1 MRFLEQ
7 IFLIVF
13 QTSLTA
19 GIIILIIFAILK
31 LFNNNLNIRVKYL
44 LMSLILIRLIV
55 PVTTQTNIKVNI
67 SEVLKTIQGNN
78 QNKLADKYTSNSK
91 LKNNDTEMINKEPI
105 TIDYNQLN
113 VENNQAEN
121 QINDILKNIVDAGA
135 IIWCVGLGILTCMLM
150 IVLIKFKSES
160 NNMERIKDGNIIK
173 ILNKLKR
180 NINLK
185 SNINLYI
192 CDEKKSPCILGFIR
206 PKIYLPH
213 YVLELDEDMISH
225 ILLHELMHYK
235 RKDLYLNFI
244 CWIILLLHWFNPLVW
259 IALKKL
265 KTYREYGCDCFVLQI
280 LGEEK
285 NVDYGMTIINLSKI
299 VTNKRSIQ
307 VGLGFER
314 NNLIKGRIEM
324 IKSFKNDS
332 YKISAKA
339 ALGCLVAAVV
349 VCTNGI
355 TVNALDVNSVS
366 SNNAYNQTSI
376 ENRHEFLVDST
387 VKSYEDINK
396 VKEVSGFNFKLPD
409 YVLEENTPA
418 SYQVIKV
425 SDVSNAVQIYFYGKD
440 MDSKKDFSLKIFQG
454 DPVDVL
460 KKIDEAHSAYKNG
473 DNIESNIQEAKMGE
487 IQGKNVTL
495 TITSPKQ
502 IINGYEL
509 PETQMVEKNFVWED
523 DGISYALCYS
533 KVFMQEG
540 KTANVTEISQDE
552 VDKIFI
558 SIKSL
563 DELKNVDYT
572 VDLNEGEELS
582 TETGI
587 MSIYDK
593 DDVKKAEEILGFN
606 PNMPLTVNSINI
618 QDSIVGLTSDSDV
631 ENNNINYELNNFYKD
646 GKNMMTFSQSK
657 HDTFDRY
664 ATAKDKGYIY
674 VNEININTEKIYI
687 DGNEVYRDMEKDV
700 DQENSKETISVGYFW
715 QKDGI
720 YYALTI
726 FNTDGYHDE
735 IAKEFINSKTID

>member
-44 LMSLILIRLIV
+44 LMSLILIRLVV
-55 PVTTQTNIKVNI
+55 PVTTQTNLKINI

-78 QNKLADKYTSNSK
+78 QNKLSEEYTSNSK
-91 LKNNDTEMINKEPI
+91 IKKNEIGTINKEPI
-105 TIDYNQLN
+105 TSNHDKLN
-113 VENNQAEN
+113 VKNDQVQNQV
-121 QINDILKNIVDAGA
+121 NDILKNIVDAGA
-135 IIWCVGLGILTCMLM
+135 IIWCGGIGILTCILM
-150 IVLIKFKSES
+150 IVLIKFKIES

-180 NINLK
+180 NVNLK
-185 SNINLYI
+185 SNINVYI

-244 CWIILLLHWFNPLVW
+244 CWIILLLHWFNPLVR

-299 VTNKRSIQ
+299 VTNKRNIQ
-307 VGLGFER
+307 LGLGFER

-366 SNNAYNQTSI
+366 SQNTYNQTSI
-376 ENRHEFLVDST
+376 ENKHEFLIDST
-387 VKSYEDINK
+387 LKSYDDLNK
-396 VKEVSGFNFKLPD
+396 VKEVSGFEFKLPD
-409 YVLEENTPA
+409 YSLGDGKLD
-418 SYQVIKV
+418 SIYQVIKISDDSNVIDAHFRDSDSNKNLTLEIFKDDPVEALSKIYESHGV
-425 SDVSNAVQIYFYGKD
+425 SRSNSKIEASKEQINVGSVYGK
-440 MDSKKDFSLKIFQG
+440 SITLKITTPERAIDNQIV
-454 DPVDVL
+454 PES
-460 KKIDEAHSAYKNG
+460 IDE
-473 DNIESNIQEAKMGE
+473 
-487 IQGKNVTL
+487 GK
-495 TITSPKQ
+495 
-502 IINGYEL
+502 Y
-509 PETQMVEKNFVWED
+509 FVWEN
-523 DGISYALCYS
+523 DGIFYAIPY
-533 KVFMQEG
+533 
-540 KTANVTEISQDE
+540 ANRYEINGQVKQDNKFE
-552 VDKIFI
+552 NEE
-558 SIKSL
+558 L
-563 DELKNVDYT
+563 DRIASSLKNIDEIKDVDYLS
-572 VDLNEGEELS
+572 VVPEELS

-587 MSIYDK
+587 MNIYDK
-593 DDVKKAEEILGFN
+593 DDLNKAQKILGFN
-606 PNMPLTVNSINI
+606 PKMPLTINSINI
-618 QDSIVGLTSDSDV
+618 QDSMVGITSDSDV
-631 ENNNINYELNNFYKD
+631 ENNTINYELNNFYED
-646 GKNMMTFSQSK
+646 DKNMMTFSQSK
-657 HDTFDRY
+657 HDTFNRY

-674 VNEININTEKIYI
+674 INETNINTEKIYI
-687 DGNEVYRDMEKDV
+687 DGNEVYRNLEKDV
-700 DQENSKETISVGYFW
+700 DQENSKETISVDYFW
-715 QKDGI
+715 QQDDI
-720 YYALTI
+720 YYTLTI

>member
-55 PVTTQTNIKVNI
+55 PVTTQTNLKINI

-78 QNKLADKYTSNSK
+78 QNKLSEEYTSNSK
-91 LKNNDTEMINKEPI
+91 IKKNEIGTINKEPI
-105 TIDYNQLN
+105 TSNHDKLN
-113 VENNQAEN
+113 VKNDQVQNQV
-121 QINDILKNIVDAGA
+121 NDILKNIVDAGA
-135 IIWCVGLGILTCMLM
+135 IIWCGGIGILTCILM
-150 IVLIKFKSES
+150 IVLIKFKIES

-180 NINLK
+180 NVNLK
-185 SNINLYI
+185 SNINVYI

-244 CWIILLLHWFNPLVW
+244 CWIILLLHWFNPLVR

-299 VTNKRSIQ
+299 VTNKRNIQ
-307 VGLGFER
+307 LGLGFER

-366 SNNAYNQTSI
+366 SQNTYNQTSI
-376 ENRHEFLVDST
+376 ENKHEFLIDST
-387 VKSYEDINK
+387 LKSYDDLNK
-396 VKEVSGFNFKLPD
+396 VKEVSGFEFKLPD
-409 YVLEENTPA
+409 YSLGDGKLD
-418 SYQVIKV
+418 SIYQVIKISDDSNVIDAHFRDSDSNKNLTLEIFKDDPVEALSKIYESHGV
-425 SDVSNAVQIYFYGKD
+425 SRSNSKIEASKEQINVGSVEGNSITLKITTPERTIDNNIVPQSITESKYFMWQNDGVFYAIPYSGRYENNGQVKQD
-440 MDSKKDFSLKIFQG
+440 NKFENEELDRIASSLKN
-454 DPVDVL
+454 
-460 KKIDEAHSAYKNG
+460 IDEIK
-473 DNIESNIQEAKMGE
+473 D
-487 IQGKNVTL
+487 
-495 TITSPKQ
+495 
-502 IINGYEL
+502 
-509 PETQMVEKNFVWED
+509 
-523 DGISYALCYS
+523 
-533 KVFMQEG
+533 
-540 KTANVTEISQDE
+540 
-552 VDKIFI
+552 VD
-558 SIKSL
+558 SL
-563 DELKNVDYT
+563 SV
-572 VDLNEGEELS
+572 VPEELS

-587 MSIYDK
+587 MNIYDK
-593 DDVKKAEEILGFN
+593 DDLNKAQKILGFN
-606 PNMPLTVNSINI
+606 PKMPLTINSINI
-618 QDSIVGLTSDSDV
+618 QDSMVGITSDSDV
-631 ENNNINYELNNFYKD
+631 ENNTINYELNNFYKD
-646 GKNMMTFSQSK
+646 DKNMITFSQSK
-657 HDTFDRY
+657 HDTFNRY

-674 VNEININTEKIYI
+674 INETNINTEKIYI
-687 DGNEVYRDMEKDV
+687 DGNEVYRDIEKDI
-700 DQENSKETISVGYFW
+700 DQENSKETISVDYFW
-715 QKDGI
+715 QQDDI
-720 YYALTI
+720 YYTLTI

>member
-67 SEVLKTIQGNN
+67 SEILKTIQGNN

-113 VENNQAEN
+113 VENDQAEN

-135 IIWCVGLGILTCMLM
+135 IIWCVGLVILTCMLM

-307 VGLGFER
+307 LGLGFER

-332 YKISAKA
+332 YNISAKA

-376 ENRHEFLVDST
+376 KNRHEFLVDST
-387 VKSYEDINK
+387 VKSYDDLNK
-396 VKEVSGFNFKLPD
+396 VRDILGFEFKLPD
-409 YVLEENTPA
+409 YSLGYGA
-418 SYQVIKV
+418 LDSIYQVIKI
-425 SDVSNAVQIYFYGKD
+425 SDDSNVIDAHFRDGDSNKNLTLEIFKDDPVEALSKIYESHNRFGRSNSKIEASKEQMNVGSVYGN
-440 MDSKKDFSLKIFQG
+440 SITLKITTPERTIDNQIV
-454 DPVDVL
+454 PES
-460 KKIDEAHSAYKNG
+460 IDE
-473 DNIESNIQEAKMGE
+473 
-487 IQGKNVTL
+487 GK
-495 TITSPKQ
+495 
-502 IINGYEL
+502 Y
-509 PETQMVEKNFVWED
+509 FVWEN
-523 DGISYALCYS
+523 DGIFYAIPY
-533 KVFMQEG
+533 
-540 KTANVTEISQDE
+540 ANRYEINGQVKQDNKFE
-552 VDKIFI
+552 NEE
-558 SIKSL
+558 L
-563 DELKNVDYT
+563 DRIASSLKNIDEIKDVDYLS
-572 VDLNEGEELS
+572 VVPQELS

-587 MSIYDK
+587 MNIYDK
-593 DDVKKAEEILGFN
+593 DDLNKAQKILGFN
-606 PNMPLTVNSINI
+606 PKMPLTVNSINI
-618 QDSIVGLTSDSDV
+618 QDSMVGITSDSDV

-657 HDTFDRY
+657 HDTFNRY
-664 ATAKDKGYIY
+664 TTAKDKGYIY

-687 DGNEVYRDMEKDV
+687 DGNEVYRDLEKDV

-720 YYALTI
+720 YYTLTI

>member
-44 LMSLILIRLIV
+44 LMSLILIRLVV
-55 PVTTQTNIKVNI
+55 PVTTQTNLKINI
-67 SEVLKTIQGNN
+67 SEVLKIIQGNN
-78 QNKLADKYTSNSK
+78 QNKLSEEYTSNSK
-91 LKNNDTEMINKEPI
+91 IKKDEIGTINKEPI
-105 TIDYNQLN
+105 TSNHDKLN
-113 VENNQAEN
+113 VKNDQVQNQV
-121 QINDILKNIVDAGA
+121 NDILKNIVDAGA
-135 IIWCVGLGILTCMLM
+135 IIWCGGVGILTCILM
-150 IVLIKFKSES
+150 IVLIKFKTES

-180 NINLK
+180 NVNLK
-185 SNINLYI
+185 SNINVYI

-235 RKDLYLNFI
+235 RKDLYINFI

-307 VGLGFER
+307 LGLGFER

-376 ENRHEFLVDST
+376 ENRHEFLIDST
-387 VKSYEDINK
+387 LKSYDDLNK
-396 VKEVSGFNFKLPD
+396 VKEVSGFEFKLPD
-409 YVLEENTPA
+409 YSLGDGKLD
-418 SYQVIKV
+418 SIYQVIKI
-425 SDVSNAVQIYFYGKD
+425 SDDSNVIDAHFRDGDSNKNLTLEIFKDDPVEALSKIYESHNRFGRSNSKIEASKEQMNVGSVYGK
-440 MDSKKDFSLKIFQG
+440 SITLKITTPERVIDNQIV
-454 DPVDVL
+454 PES
-460 KKIDEAHSAYKNG
+460 IDE
-473 DNIESNIQEAKMGE
+473 
-487 IQGKNVTL
+487 GK
-495 TITSPKQ
+495 
-502 IINGYEL
+502 Y
-509 PETQMVEKNFVWED
+509 FVWEN
-523 DGISYALCYS
+523 DGIFYAIPY
-533 KVFMQEG
+533 
-540 KTANVTEISQDE
+540 ANRYEINGQVKQDNKFE
-552 VDKIFI
+552 NEE
-558 SIKSL
+558 L
-563 DELKNVDYT
+563 DRIASSLKNIDEIKDVDYLS
-572 VDLNEGEELS
+572 VVPEELS

-587 MSIYDK
+587 MNIYDK
-593 DDVKKAEEILGFN
+593 DDLNKAQKILGFN
-606 PNMPLTVNSINI
+606 PKMPLTINSINI
-618 QDSIVGLTSDSDV
+618 QDSMVGITSDSDV
-631 ENNNINYELNNFYKD
+631 ENNTINYELNNFYKD
-646 GKNMMTFSQSK
+646 GKNMITFSQSK
-657 HDTFDRY
+657 HDTFNRY

-674 VNEININTEKIYI
+674 INETNINTEKIYI
-687 DGNEVYRDMEKDV
+687 DGNEVYRDIEKDI
-700 DQENSKETISVGYFW
+700 DEENSKETISVDYFW
-715 QKDGI
+715 QKDDI
-720 YYALTI
+720 YYTLTI
-726 FNTDGYHDE
+726 FNIDGYHDE

>member
-55 PVTTQTNIKVNI
+55 PVTTQTNLKINI

-78 QNKLADKYTSNSK
+78 QNKLSEEYTSNSK
-91 LKNNDTEMINKEPI
+91 IKKNEIGTINKEPI
-105 TIDYNQLN
+105 TSNHDKLN
-113 VENNQAEN
+113 VKNDQVQNQV
-121 QINDILKNIVDAGA
+121 NDILKNIVDAGA
-135 IIWCVGLGILTCMLM
+135 IIWCGGIGILTCILM
-150 IVLIKFKSES
+150 IVLIKFKIES

-180 NINLK
+180 NVNLK
-185 SNINLYI
+185 SNINVYI

-244 CWIILLLHWFNPLVW
+244 CWIILLLHWFNPLVR

-299 VTNKRSIQ
+299 VTNKRNIQ
-307 VGLGFER
+307 LGLGFER

-366 SNNAYNQTSI
+366 SQNTYNQTSI
-376 ENRHEFLVDST
+376 ENKHEFLIDST
-387 VKSYEDINK
+387 LKSYDDLNK

-425 SDVSNAVQIYFYGKD
+425 SDVSNVIDAHFRDSDSNKNLTLEIFKDDPVEALSKIYESHNRFGRSNSKIEASKEQMNVGSVYGK
-440 MDSKKDFSLKIFQG
+440 SITLKITTPERDIDNQIV
-454 DPVDVL
+454 PES
-460 KKIDEAHSAYKNG
+460 IDE
-473 DNIESNIQEAKMGE
+473 
-487 IQGKNVTL
+487 GK
-495 TITSPKQ
+495 
-502 IINGYEL
+502 Y
-509 PETQMVEKNFVWED
+509 FVWEN
-523 DGISYALCYS
+523 DGIFYAIPY
-533 KVFMQEG
+533 
-540 KTANVTEISQDE
+540 ANRYEINGQVKQDNKFE
-552 VDKIFI
+552 NEE
-558 SIKSL
+558 L
-563 DELKNVDYT
+563 DRIASSLKNIDEIKDVDYLS
-572 VDLNEGEELS
+572 VVPEELS

-587 MSIYDK
+587 MNIYDK
-593 DDVKKAEEILGFN
+593 DDLNKAQKILGFN
-606 PNMPLTVNSINI
+606 PKMPLTVNSINI
-618 QDSIVGLTSDSDV
+618 QDSMVGITSDSDV
-631 ENNNINYELNNFYKD
+631 ENNNINYELNNFYED
-646 GKNMMTFSQSK
+646 DKNMMTFSQSK
-657 HDTFDRY
+657 HDTFNRY

-674 VNEININTEKIYI
+674 INETNINTEKIYI
-687 DGNEVYRDMEKDV
+687 DGNEVYRNLEKDV
-700 DQENSKETISVGYFW
+700 DQENSKETISVDYFW
-715 QKDGI
+715 QQDDI
-720 YYALTI
+720 YYTLTI

>member
-55 PVTTQTNIKVNI
+55 PVTTQTNIKVSI

-113 VENNQAEN
+113 MENNQAEN

-387 VKSYEDINK
+387 VKSYDDLNK
-396 VKEVSGFNFKLPD
+396 VRDILGFEFKLPD
-409 YVLEENTPA
+409 YSLGYGA
-418 SYQVIKV
+418 LDSIYQVIKI
-425 SDVSNAVQIYFYGKD
+425 SDDSNVIDAHFRDGDSNKNLTLEIFKDDPVEALSKIYESHNRFGRSNSKIEASKEQMNVGSVYGN
-440 MDSKKDFSLKIFQG
+440 SITLKITTPERTIDNQIV
-454 DPVDVL
+454 PES
-460 KKIDEAHSAYKNG
+460 IDE
-473 DNIESNIQEAKMGE
+473 
-487 IQGKNVTL
+487 GK
-495 TITSPKQ
+495 
-502 IINGYEL
+502 Y
-509 PETQMVEKNFVWED
+509 FVWEN
-523 DGISYALCYS
+523 DGMFYAIPYANRYEINGQVKQDNKFENEELDRIAIS
-533 KVFMQEG
+533 
-540 KTANVTEISQDE
+540 
-552 VDKIFI
+552 
-558 SIKSL
+558 
-563 DELKNVDYT
+563 LKNIDEIKDVDYLS
-572 VDLNEGEELS
+572 VVPQELS

-587 MSIYDK
+587 MNIYDK
-593 DDVKKAEEILGFN
+593 DDLNKAQKILAFN
-606 PNMPLTVNSINI
+606 TKMPLTVNSINI
-618 QDSIVGLTSDSDV
+618 QDSMVGITSDSDV

-646 GKNMMTFSQSK
+646 GKSMMTFSQSK
-657 HDTFDRY
+657 QDTFNRY

-674 VNEININTEKIYI
+674 INETNINTEKIYI
-687 DGNEVYRDMEKDV
+687 DDNEVYRDMEKDV

-720 YYALTI
+720 YYTLTI

>member
-55 PVTTQTNIKVNI
+55 PVTTQTNLKINI

-78 QNKLADKYTSNSK
+78 QNKLSEEYTSNSK
-91 LKNNDTEMINKEPI
+91 IKKNEIGTINKEPI
-105 TIDYNQLN
+105 TSNHDKLN
-113 VENNQAEN
+113 VKNDQVQNQV
-121 QINDILKNIVDAGA
+121 NDILKNIVDAGA
-135 IIWCVGLGILTCMLM
+135 IIWCGGIGILTCILM
-150 IVLIKFKSES
+150 IVLIKFKIES

-180 NINLK
+180 NVNLK
-185 SNINLYI
+185 SNINVYI

-244 CWIILLLHWFNPLVW
+244 CWIILLLHWFNPLVR

-299 VTNKRSIQ
+299 VTNKRNIQ
-307 VGLGFER
+307 LGLGFER

-366 SNNAYNQTSI
+366 SQNTYNQTSI
-376 ENRHEFLVDST
+376 ENKHEFLIDST
-387 VKSYEDINK
+387 LKSYDDLNK
-396 VKEVSGFNFKLPD
+396 VKEVSGFEFKLPD
-409 YVLEENTPA
+409 YSLGDGKLD
-418 SYQVIKV
+418 SIYQVIKISDDSNVIDAHFRDGDSNKNLTLEIFKDDPVEALSKIYESHGV
-425 SDVSNAVQIYFYGKD
+425 SRSNSKIEASKEQINVGSVEGNSITLKITTPERTIDNNIVPQSITESKYFMWQNDGIFYAIPYSGRYENNGQVKQD
-440 MDSKKDFSLKIFQG
+440 NKFENEELDRIASSLKN
-454 DPVDVL
+454 
-460 KKIDEAHSAYKNG
+460 IDE
-473 DNIESNIQEAKMGE
+473 
-487 IQGKNVTL
+487 
-495 TITSPKQ
+495 
-502 IINGYEL
+502 
-509 PETQMVEKNFVWED
+509 
-523 DGISYALCYS
+523 
-533 KVFMQEG
+533 
-540 KTANVTEISQDE
+540 
-552 VDKIFI
+552 
-558 SIKSL
+558 IK
-563 DELKNVDYT
+563 DVDYLS
-572 VDLNEGEELS
+572 VVPEELS

-587 MSIYDK
+587 MNIYDK
-593 DDVKKAEEILGFN
+593 DDLNKAQKILGFN
-606 PNMPLTVNSINI
+606 PKMPLTVNSINI
-618 QDSIVGLTSDSDV
+618 QDSMVGITSDSDV
-631 ENNNINYELNNFYKD
+631 ENNNINYELNNFYED
-646 GKNMMTFSQSK
+646 DKNMMTFSQSK
-657 HDTFDRY
+657 HDTFNRY

-674 VNEININTEKIYI
+674 INETNINTEKIYI
-687 DGNEVYRDMEKDV
+687 DGNEVYRNLEKDV
-700 DQENSKETISVGYFW
+700 DQENSKETISVDYFW
-715 QKDGI
+715 QQDDI
-720 YYALTI
+720 YYTLTI

>member
-55 PVTTQTNIKVNI
+55 PVTTQTNLKINI

-78 QNKLADKYTSNSK
+78 QNKLSEEYTSNSK
-91 LKNNDTEMINKEPI
+91 IKKNEIGTINKEPI
-105 TIDYNQLN
+105 TSNHDKLN
-113 VENNQAEN
+113 VKNDQVQNQV
-121 QINDILKNIVDAGA
+121 NDILKNIVDAGA
-135 IIWCVGLGILTCMLM
+135 IIWCGGIGILTCILM
-150 IVLIKFKSES
+150 IVLIKFKIES

-180 NINLK
+180 NVNLK
-185 SNINLYI
+185 SNINVYI

-244 CWIILLLHWFNPLVW
+244 CWIILLLHWFNPLVR

-299 VTNKRSIQ
+299 VTNKRNIQ
-307 VGLGFER
+307 LGLGFER

-366 SNNAYNQTSI
+366 SQNTYNQTSI
-376 ENRHEFLVDST
+376 ENKHEFLIDST
-387 VKSYEDINK
+387 LKSYDDLNK
-396 VKEVSGFNFKLPD
+396 VKEVSGFEFKLPD
-409 YVLEENTPA
+409 YSLGDGKLD
-418 SYQVIKV
+418 SIYQVIKISDDSNVIDAHFRDSDSNKNLTLEIFKDDPVEALSKIYESHGV
-425 SDVSNAVQIYFYGKD
+425 SRSNSKIEASKEQINVGSVEGNSITLKITTPERTIDNNIVPQSITESKYFMWQNDGVFYAIPYSGRYENNGQVKQD
-440 MDSKKDFSLKIFQG
+440 NKFENEELDRIASSLKN
-454 DPVDVL
+454 
-460 KKIDEAHSAYKNG
+460 IDE
-473 DNIESNIQEAKMGE
+473 
-487 IQGKNVTL
+487 
-495 TITSPKQ
+495 
-502 IINGYEL
+502 
-509 PETQMVEKNFVWED
+509 
-523 DGISYALCYS
+523 
-533 KVFMQEG
+533 
-540 KTANVTEISQDE
+540 
-552 VDKIFI
+552 
-558 SIKSL
+558 IK
-563 DELKNVDYT
+563 DVDYLS
-572 VDLNEGEELS
+572 VVPEELS

-587 MSIYDK
+587 MNIYDK
-593 DDVKKAEEILGFN
+593 DDLNKAQKILGFN
-606 PNMPLTVNSINI
+606 PKMPLTINSINI
-618 QDSIVGLTSDSDV
+618 QDSMVGITSDSDV
-631 ENNNINYELNNFYKD
+631 ENNTINYELNNFYKD
-646 GKNMMTFSQSK
+646 DKNMITFSQSK
-657 HDTFDRY
+657 HDTFNRY

-674 VNEININTEKIYI
+674 INETNINTEKIYI
-687 DGNEVYRDMEKDV
+687 DGNEVYRDIEKDI
-700 DQENSKETISVGYFW
+700 DQENSKETISVDYFW
-715 QKDGI
+715 QQDDI
-720 YYALTI
+720 YYTLTI

>member
-55 PVTTQTNIKVNI
+55 PVTTQTNIKVSI

-113 VENNQAEN
+113 MENNQAEN

-387 VKSYEDINK
+387 VKSYDDLNK
-396 VKEVSGFNFKLPD
+396 VRDILGFEFKLPD
-409 YVLEENTPA
+409 YSLGYGA
-418 SYQVIKV
+418 LDSIYQVIKI
-425 SDVSNAVQIYFYGKD
+425 SDDSNVIDAHFRDGDSNKNLTLEIFKDDPVEALSKIYESHNRFGRSNSKIEASKEQMNVGSVYGN
-440 MDSKKDFSLKIFQG
+440 SITLKITTPERTIDNQIV
-454 DPVDVL
+454 PES
-460 KKIDEAHSAYKNG
+460 IDE
-473 DNIESNIQEAKMGE
+473 
-487 IQGKNVTL
+487 GK
-495 TITSPKQ
+495 
-502 IINGYEL
+502 Y
-509 PETQMVEKNFVWED
+509 FVWEN
-523 DGISYALCYS
+523 DGMFYAIPYANRYEINGQVKQDNKFENEELDRIAIS
-533 KVFMQEG
+533 
-540 KTANVTEISQDE
+540 
-552 VDKIFI
+552 
-558 SIKSL
+558 
-563 DELKNVDYT
+563 LKNIDEIKDVDYLS
-572 VDLNEGEELS
+572 VVPQELS

-587 MSIYDK
+587 MNIYDK
-593 DDVKKAEEILGFN
+593 DDLNKAQKILGFN
-606 PNMPLTVNSINI
+606 PKMPLTVNSINI
-618 QDSIVGLTSDSDV
+618 QDSMVGITSDSDV

-657 HDTFDRY
+657 QDTFNRY

-674 VNEININTEKIYI
+674 INETNINTEKIYI
-687 DGNEVYRDMEKDV
+687 DDNEVYRDMEKDV

-720 YYALTI
+720 YYTLTI

>member
-19 GIIILIIFAILK
+19 GMIILIIFAILK

-44 LMSLILIRLIV
+44 LMSLILIRLVV
-55 PVTTQTNIKVNI
+55 PVTTQTNLKINI
-67 SEVLKTIQGNN
+67 SEVLKIIQGNN
-78 QNKLADKYTSNSK
+78 QNKSSDEYTSNSK
-91 LKNNDTEMINKEPI
+91 IKKNEIGTINKEPI
-105 TIDYNQLN
+105 TSNHDKLN
-113 VENNQAEN
+113 VKNDQVQNQV
-121 QINDILKNIVDAGA
+121 NDILKNIVDAGA
-135 IIWCVGLGILTCMLM
+135 IIWCGGVGILTCILM
-150 IVLIKFKSES
+150 IVLIKFKIES

-180 NINLK
+180 NVNLK
-185 SNINLYI
+185 SNINVYI

-235 RKDLYLNFI
+235 RKDLYINFI

-307 VGLGFER
+307 LGLGFER

-376 ENRHEFLVDST
+376 ENRHEFLIDSIL
-387 VKSYEDINK
+387 KSYDDLNK
-396 VKEVSGFNFKLPD
+396 VKEVSGFEFKLPD
-409 YVLEENTPA
+409 YSLGDGKLD
-418 SYQVIKV
+418 SIYQVIKISDDSNVIDAHFRDGDSNKNLTLEIFKDDPVEALSKIYESHGV
-425 SDVSNAVQIYFYGKD
+425 SRSNSKIEASKEQMNVGSVYGK
-440 MDSKKDFSLKIFQG
+440 SITLKITTPERAIDNQIV
-454 DPVDVL
+454 PES
-460 KKIDEAHSAYKNG
+460 IDE
-473 DNIESNIQEAKMGE
+473 
-487 IQGKNVTL
+487 GK
-495 TITSPKQ
+495 
-502 IINGYEL
+502 Y
-509 PETQMVEKNFVWED
+509 FVWEN
-523 DGISYALCYS
+523 DGIFYAIPY
-533 KVFMQEG
+533 
-540 KTANVTEISQDE
+540 ANRYEINGQVKQDNKFE
-552 VDKIFI
+552 NEE
-558 SIKSL
+558 L
-563 DELKNVDYT
+563 DRIASSLKNIDEIKDVDYLS
-572 VDLNEGEELS
+572 VVPEELS

-587 MSIYDK
+587 MNIYDK
-593 DDVKKAEEILGFN
+593 DDLNKAQKILGFN
-606 PNMPLTVNSINI
+606 PKMPLTINSINI
-618 QDSIVGLTSDSDV
+618 QDSMVGITSDSDV
-631 ENNNINYELNNFYKD
+631 ENNTINYELNNFYKD
-646 GKNMMTFSQSK
+646 DKNMMTFSQSK
-657 HDTFDRY
+657 HDTFNRY
-664 ATAKDKGYIY
+664 TSAKDKGYIY
-674 VNEININTEKIYI
+674 MNETNINTEKSYI
-687 DGNEVYRDMEKDV
+687 DGNEVYRHMEKDI
-700 DQENSKETISVGYFW
+700 DQENFKETISVDYFW
-715 QKDGI
+715 QKDDI
-720 YYALTI
+720 YYTLTI

>member
-55 PVTTQTNIKVNI
+55 PVTTQTNIKVSI

-113 VENNQAEN
+113 MENNQAEN

-387 VKSYEDINK
+387 VKSYDDLNK
-396 VKEVSGFNFKLPD
+396 VRDILGFEFKLPD
-409 YVLEENTPA
+409 YSLGYGA
-418 SYQVIKV
+418 LDSIYQVIKI
-425 SDVSNAVQIYFYGKD
+425 SDDSNVIDAHFRDGDSNKNLTLEIFKDDPVEALSKIYESHNRFGRSNSKIEASKEQMNVGSVYGN
-440 MDSKKDFSLKIFQG
+440 SITLKITTPERTIDNQIV
-454 DPVDVL
+454 PES
-460 KKIDEAHSAYKNG
+460 IDE
-473 DNIESNIQEAKMGE
+473 
-487 IQGKNVTL
+487 GK
-495 TITSPKQ
+495 
-502 IINGYEL
+502 Y
-509 PETQMVEKNFVWED
+509 FVWEN
-523 DGISYALCYS
+523 DGMFYAIPYANRYEINGQVKQDNKFENEELDRIAIS
-533 KVFMQEG
+533 
-540 KTANVTEISQDE
+540 
-552 VDKIFI
+552 
-558 SIKSL
+558 
-563 DELKNVDYT
+563 LKNIDEIKDVDYLS
-572 VDLNEGEELS
+572 VVPQELS

-587 MSIYDK
+587 MNIYDK
-593 DDVKKAEEILGFN
+593 DDLNKAQKILGFN
-606 PNMPLTVNSINI
+606 PKMPLTVNSINI
-618 QDSIVGLTSDSDV
+618 QDSMVGITSDSDV

-646 GKNMMTFSQSK
+646 GKSMMTFSQSK
-657 HDTFDRY
+657 QDTFNRY

-674 VNEININTEKIYI
+674 INETNINTEKIYI
-687 DGNEVYRDMEKDV
+687 DDNEVYRDMEKDV

-720 YYALTI
+720 YYTLTI